1 MTTGRRAASRTGH
14 PSGRNPAL
22 TGRRF
27 PHACV
32 TRKGQI
38 LNHALDWHSGIG
50 AALAEA
56 GGRNGIE
63 RDWAR
68 IANDYRR
75 RSLRGMTG
83 AVSPGFNIDDVHR
96 DVLERIVAENG
107 LTCLS
112 AEDRRLVVRR
122 WHELDAWPDFAPALD
137 RLRQRYVAVPFTIL
151 SLSLVIDVSRRNR
164 LAWDGVISCE
174 MLGVYKPLPEAY
186 RRAARL
192 LQLRPE
198 EILMVACH
206 NSDLMAARREG
217 YRTAFV
223 RRPAEWGEAGPPDP
237 DPDPAID
244 IVVPG
249 FSELAQRLA
258 A

>member
-1 MTTGRRAASRTGH
+1 MQDIKALAFDTGGT
-14 PSGRNPAL
+14 
-22 TGRRF
+22 
-27 PHACV
+27 V
-32 TRKGQI
+32 
-38 LNHALDWHSGIG
+38 LDWHSGIA
-50 AALAEA
+50 AALAEV
-56 GGRNGIE
+56 GRRHGVE

-75 RSLRGMTG
+75 RSLQGMTG
-83 AVSPGFNIDDVHR
+83 TVSPGFNIDDVHR
-96 DVLERIVAENG
+96 DVLEGIVAENE
-107 LTCLS
+107 LACFS

-137 RLRQRYVAVPFTIL
+137 RLRQRYVVVSFTIL

-164 LAWDGVISCE
+164 LAWDGVLSCE
-174 MLGVYKPLPEAY
+174 MLDVYKPLPEAY
-186 RRAARL
+186 RRAAQL

-206 NSDLMAARREG
+206 NFDLMAAHQEG

-237 DPDPAID
+237 NPNPAID

-258 A
+258 V

>member
-1 MTTGRRAASRTGH
+1 MQHIKALAFDTGGT
-14 PSGRNPAL
+14 
-22 TGRRF
+22 
-27 PHACV
+27 V
-32 TRKGQI
+32 
-38 LNHALDWHSGIG
+38 LDWHSGIA
-50 AALAEA
+50 AALAET
-56 GGRNGIE
+56 GRRHGVE

-75 RSLRGMTG
+75 RSLERMTG
-83 AVSPGFNIDDVHR
+83 AISPGFNIDDVHR
-96 DVLERIVAENG
+96 DVLEGIVAENE
-107 LTCLS
+107 LACFP
-112 AEDRRLVVRR
+112 AEERRLIVRR

-137 RLRQRYVAVPFTIL
+137 RLRQRYVVVSFTIL
-151 SLSLVIDVSRRNR
+151 SLSLVVDVSRRNR
-164 LAWDGVISCE
+164 LAWDGVLSCE

-206 NSDLMAARREG
+206 NFDLMAAHQEG

-223 RRPAEWGEAGPPDP
+223 RRPLEWGEAGPPDP
-237 DPDPAID
+237 NPNPAID

-249 FSELAQRLA
+249 FSELAQQLA
-258 A
+258 V